1 LTLYSFLKKPTSKK
15 ALLIGALY
23 GVLIQSQLA
32 NLLFL
37 ITIPLFLIIFRVR
50 PPLKSIATFL
60 LGLVTILSSYVLVE
74 ISFHWRGLLGLLAFL
89 KSHHSSG
96 PKLQFMTDKWIE
108 FFTLTTFPFHIIIV
122 IICIVL
128 FLVLL
133 VKNFRGAK
141 KPLTFLLIWLSNILF
156 FTYFDTGVSH
166 SSFVFIPSIVAGV
179 LLVSYLLVTFLKNKY
194 VIGTIVVIIVLFQVK
209 TVIMWQKAEFSPAAI
224 QRSNTTFRYKEVVDY
239 TYKSSAG
246 KAFTIVTITNPLFI
260 NTTWAY
266 LYEYYGERKFGY
278 EPFWGG
284 KGQAGYPG
292 NLTEKPFG
300 TEDRYL
306 IIESTI
312 GVPSIYVTKSIY
324 EEDRVSNIVDEKKF
338 GYVTVQKRVLVEN
351 KEKIPI
357 PEELK
362 NSSILYE

>member
-1 LTLYSFLKKPTSKK
+1 
-15 ALLIGALY
+15 
-23 GVLIQSQLA
+23 
-32 NLLFL
+32 
-37 ITIPLFLIIFRVR
+37 
-50 PPLKSIATFL
+50 
-60 LGLVTILSSYVLVE
+60 
-74 ISFHWRGLLGLLAFL
+74 
-89 KSHHSSG
+89 
-96 PKLQFMTDKWIE
+96 
-108 FFTLTTFPFHIIIV
+108 
-122 IICIVL
+122 
-128 FLVLL
+128 
-133 VKNFRGAK
+133 
-141 KPLTFLLIWLSNILF
+141 
-156 FTYFDTGVSH
+156 
-166 SSFVFIPSIVAGV
+166 
-179 LLVSYLLVTFLKNKY
+179 
-194 VIGTIVVIIVLFQVK
+194 
-209 TVIMWQKAEFSPAAI
+209 
-224 QRSNTTFRYKEVVDY
+224 VVDY